1 MKTEYD
7 ISTKDE
13 KEVSY
18 IDFIDTILDTLGFN
32 KANNG
37 TRLLREFIIYLY
49 IKKPIEIKFKDEINS
64 FIKDKKIK
72 ISYGNFKE
80 RLKYAILNA
89 DNDKMKSHFYEVF
102 RTEYD
107 YYFLSVKHIVTFTLN
122 AMERNRF

>member
-18 IDFIDTILDTLGFN
+18 IDFVDTILDTLGFN

-49 IKKPIEIKFKDEINS
+49 IKKSLEIKLKDEIYN
-64 FIKDKKIK
+64 FIRDKKIK
-72 ISYGNFKE
+72 MSYGNFKE

-89 DNDKMKSHFYEVF
+89 DNNKMQNHFYEVF
-102 RTEYD
+102 KIEYD
-107 YYFLSVKHIVTFTLN
+107 YYYLSVKSIVIFIVN
-122 AMERNRF
+122 SMERNYH

>member
-1 MKTEYD
+1 MKTKYD

-49 IKKPIEIKFKDEINS
+49 IKKPLEIKLKDEMNA

-72 ISYGNFKE
+72 LSYGNFKE
-80 RLKYAILNA
+80 RLKYSILNA
-89 DNDKMKSHFYEVF
+89 DNDKMKNHFYEVF
-102 RTEYD
+102 RIGYD
-107 YYFLSVKHIVTFTLN
+107 YYYLSVKNIVTFILN
-122 AMERNRF
+122 AMERNNF

>member
-18 IDFIDTILDTLGFN
+18 IDFVDTILDTLGFN

-49 IKKPIEIKFKDEINS
+49 IKKPIEIKFKNEINS

-80 RLKYAILNA
+80 RLKYAILNSN
-89 DNDKMKSHFYEVF
+89 NDKMKNNFYKVF
-102 RTEYD
+102 RIEYD
-107 YYFLSVKHIVTFTLN
+107 YYYLSLKNIITFILN

>member
-13 KEVSY
+13 NEVSY
-18 IDFIDTILDTLGFN
+18 IDFVDTILDTLGFN

-49 IKKPIEIKFKDEINS
+49 IKKPLEIKLKDEMNS
-64 FIKDKKIK
+64 FIKEKKIK
-72 ISYGNFKE
+72 MSYGNFKE

-89 DNDKMKSHFYEVF
+89 DNDKMKNHFYEVF
-102 RTEYD
+102 RIQYD
-107 YYFLSVKHIVTFTLN
+107 YYYLSVKNIVTFILN
-122 AMERNRF
+122 AMERNGF

>member
-18 IDFIDTILDTLGFN
+18 IEFVDTILDTLGFN

-49 IKKPIEIKFKDEINS
+49 IKKPLEIKLKEEMNA
-64 FIKDKKIK
+64 FIKEKKIK
-72 ISYGNFKE
+72 LSYGNFKE

-89 DNDKMKSHFYEVF
+89 DNDKMQEHFYEVF
-102 RTEYD
+102 RIQYD
-107 YYFLSVKHIVTFTLN
+107 YYYLSVKNIVIFILN
-122 AMERNRF
+122 AMERNNF